1 MKLGTRELL
10 TFLIVLMIPLISFV
24 VVFRPQNTEIDAAM
38 GEIAHKRDVLDRLR
52 TETARNADLRE
63 ANERIAERIEKDEA
77 RLPSSK
83 GVDRIVR
90 QVSGLAV
97 DSGLAPPTLKSLKP
111 LEAAMYRELPLEM
124 TTSGTFKGFYEF
136 LRRMERLPRIT
147 RIVNME
153 IKRGAKAATDPEI
166 EVKFT
171 LSIYFQD
178 DTEVSE

>member
-10 TFLIVLMIPLISFV
+10 TFLIVLLIPLISFA
-24 VVFRPQNTEIDAAM
+24 VVFRPQNAEIDAAM
-38 GEIAHKRDVLDRLR
+38 GEIAHKREVLDRLR
-52 TETARNADLRE
+52 LETSRNEDLAE
-63 ANERIAERIEKDEA
+63 ANVKIAERIEKDEA

-111 LEAAMYRELPLEM
+111 LEAAMYWEQPLEL
-124 TTSGTFKGFYEF
+124 TTSGTFKGYYEF

-147 RIVNME
+147 RILSME
-153 IKRGAKAATDPEI
+153 IKRGTKGGEEPEI
-166 EVKFT
+166 SVKFT

-178 DTEVSE
+178 EGRASE